1 MFLLRL
7 IGKVLLIPVWILVA
21 IAWIFVKA
29 VVSIYSFAREFVV
42 FGLGAL
48 MIGTLICY
56 HDWKQFSFLLCI
68 AGISL
73 VLLLIGTSI
82 ELSFEKIK
90 KIVGNAISTL

>member
-1 MFLLRL
+1 MFVLRL

-29 VVSIYSFAREFVV
+29 VVSIYSFARGFVV

-56 HDWKQFSFLLCI
+56 HDWKQVMFLMCLYGVTFAVLFTGVFIEVGLESIRTLVGRKII
-68 AGISL
+68 A
-73 VLLLIGTSI
+73 
-82 ELSFEKIK
+82 
-90 KIVGNAISTL
+90 

>member
-1 MFLLRL
+1 MFVLKL

-29 VVSIYSFAREFVV
+29 VVSIYSFARGFVV

-56 HDWKQFSFLLCI
+56 HDWKQVMFLLCLYGVTFAVLFTGVFI
-68 AGISL
+68 EVGLESIRTL
-73 VLLLIGTSI
+73 VGKTIM
-82 ELSFEKIK
+82 
-90 KIVGNAISTL
+90 A